1 MREDYQPGW
10 ADNPMDSSDQ
20 AHNNQVVARR
30 ANSLVFADYRR
41 YADYLDQIHDSPAAA
56 HQAHSPAFADY
67 TGYADQMHKS
77 QATVRLAHLLAAPGS
92 VADQDTDT
100 AGEPVAPAVAAVRRF
115 SLVSLFTAKLVPII
129 CAAGVESKP
138 GTHLGYRLFIF

>member
-1 MREDYQPGW
+1 VREDYQPGW
-10 ADNPMDSSDQ
+10 ADNPMDFSDQ
-20 AHNNQVVARR
+20 AHNNQAVARR

-56 HQAHSPAFADY
+56 HQARSPAFADY
-67 TGYADQMHKS
+67 TGLAAQMHKS
-77 QATVRLAHLLAAPGS
+77 QANALAAPGS

-115 SLVSLFTAKLVPII
+115 SLVSLFTAKLVLII
-129 CAAGVESKP
+129 CAAGIESKP